1 MAILGNVGVD
11 GGVPAQAMAG
21 NTAPPPPSSLA
32 GRGVMDWT
40 QSMMI
45 AGGIF
50 GLVGVA
56 GAVMI
61 SNTVASVAFGAC
73 GLISIAGFFIAQRAA
88 EAIQMQDSINHLHQQ
103 QTFLIAQTSQMAA
116 AEKRINIENAKL
128 MTMNS
133 RLEEEL
139 LSLEADHI
147 KITGAYQ
154 DLGEGAKAVRG
165 ASQGLLQNLD
175 KLKVAT
181 PQLESYVGSSTRSL
195 AEYQKVTG
203 EFSQHVTRLTGTAT
217 TVDQKLTEMRKLF
230 DPFTKYENGKVPQSD
245 LTALNEVKEFSDS
258 VKAQLTLGVSEQ
270 RGFLTQCT
278 GQFSR
283 MDECVLSL
291 AHMQGELETISETL
305 SERGQQIAAGH
316 LEGQREQ
323 QALTALIEVLSQTC
337 GALNTGRS
345 SLGMQISAFQEG
357 SAEMGRLITE
367 TASAAEQSLTRTS
380 EDLIAK
386 EANLLLLK
394 RSLTARETAIQ
405 LQTTWF
411 VNICAPVLEFFDF
424 FGCFRLTESESS

>member
-21 NTAPPPPSSLA
+21 NTAPATPSSLV

-116 AEKRINIENAKL
+116 AEKRINKENDKL
-128 MTMNS
+128 TAMDS
-133 RLEEEL
+133 RLEEKL
-139 LSLEADHI
+139 LSLEADRI
-147 KITGAYQ
+147 KITDAYQ

-217 TVDQKLTEMRKLF
+217 LVDQKLSEMRKLF

-245 LTALNEVKEFSDS
+245 LTALHEAKEFSES

-283 MDECVLSL
+283 MDECVVSL
-291 AHMQGELETISETL
+291 AQMQGELERISETL

-345 SLGMQISAFQEG
+345 SLGRQISAFQEG
-357 SAEMGRLITE
+357 SAAMGRLITE